1 MIVASHRGPVAFRRD
16 GEGFRAVR
24 GAGGL
29 VSVLWPLLTRND
41 DARWFAAAMSDE
53 DRAAVAAG
61 RAEAPGF
68 HLRLL
73 ALDPETH
80 RQHYEVISNELLW
93 FLHHGLFDLPTDPR
107 FDGATRTAWDAYVEV
122 NRRFATAIAEDAAER
137 DTVLVQDFQLAL
149 VPGLLRD
156 LRPDLRIAA
165 FTHIPFCGPNS
176 IRVLPEPIARTLLS
190 TMRRTPVGF
199 HTERWA
205 RAYRASAAEV
215 LGGSTDTP
223 TFASAF
229 CPDLDELRAE
239 AASPRVREAVA
250 GFDALA
256 GDRRLIVRS
265 DRIEP
270 SKNIVRGLLAFETLL
285 DERPEWRGRVV
296 LAALVNPSRET
307 LGAYQRLRGE
317 VTATVERI
325 NDRWARGDWTP
336 VILDARDDYA
346 RSLAGLARADV
357 LLVNPIRDGLNLVA
371 KEGPIV
377 NERDAP
383 LCLSRDAGAFD
394 DLDGAC
400 LEVQP
405 YDLLQTAA
413 TLHAALTMEPAERSA
428 RAEALRA
435 RIGAR
440 RPVDWLGDQLA
451 HAD

>member
-1 MIVASHRGPVAFRRD
+1 MIVVSHRGPVAFRRD
-16 GEGFRAVR
+16 GDGFRATR

-29 VSVLWPLLTRND
+29 VSVLSPLLSRD
-41 DARWFAAAMSDE
+41 DGARWYAAAISED

-68 HLRLL
+68 RLQLL
-73 ALDPETH
+73 ALDPDTH
-80 RQHYEVISNELLW
+80 RRHYDEMANELLW
-93 FLHHGLFDLPTDPR
+93 FLHHGLFDLPNQPR
-107 FDGATRTAWDAYVEV
+107 LDHGTRRAWDAFVEV
-122 NRRFATAIAEDAAER
+122 NRAFAEAVAEDAAER

-176 IRVLPEPIARTLLS
+176 IRVLPEAIATSLLA

-205 RAYRASAAEV
+205 RAYRASSAEV
-215 LGGSTDTP
+215 LGGAADAP
-223 TFASAF
+223 AFASAF
-229 CPDLDELRAE
+229 CPDLDALRTE
-239 AASPRVREAVA
+239 AAAPTVREAVR

-270 SKNIVRGLLAFETLL
+270 SKNIVRGLLAYETLL
-285 DERPEWRGRVV
+285 EERPEWRDRVV

-307 LGAYQRLRGE
+307 LPAYLRLRRE
-317 VTATVERI
+317 VEETVERI
-325 NDRWARGDWTP
+325 NDRWGRGDWTP
-336 VILDARDDYA
+336 VVLDARDDYA

-371 KEGPIV
+371 KEGPTV

-383 LCLSRDAGAFD
+383 LCLSRDAGAYEE
-394 DLDGAC
+394 LGGAC
-400 LEVQP
+400 LEVHP
-405 YDLLQTAA
+405 YDLVQTAA
-413 TLHAALTMEPAERSA
+413 ALHTALSMDDAERAA
-428 RAEALRA
+428 RAADLRG

-440 RPVDWLGDQLA
+440 RPADWLGDQVA
-451 HAD
+451 HAG

>member
-1 MIVASHRGPVAFRRD
+1 VIVVSHRGPVSFRRD
-16 GEGFRAVR
+16 GDGFRAVR

-41 DARWFAAAMSDE
+41 SARWYAAALSED

-68 HLRLL
+68 RLRLL
-73 ALDPETH
+73 ALDPDTH
-80 RQHYEVISNELLW
+80 RQHYDVIANELLW
-93 FLHHGLFDLPTDPR
+93 FLHHGLFDLPTTPR
-107 FDGATRTAWDAYVEV
+107 LDRTTRDAWDAYVEV
-122 NRRFATAIAEDAAER
+122 NRAFAHAVAADAVEH

-149 VPGLLRD
+149 VPGFLRE

-176 IRVLPEPIARTLLS
+176 IRVLPEAIATTLLGS
-190 TMRRTPVGF
+190 MRRTPVGF

-215 LGGSTDTP
+215 LGGETDAP

-229 CPDLDELRAE
+229 CPDLDELRADAE
-239 AASPRVREAVA
+239 GAAVQEAVR

-285 DERPEWRGRVV
+285 EERAEWRGRVV

-307 LGAYQRLRGE
+307 LPVYLRLRRE
-317 VTATVERI
+317 VEETVERI

-346 RSLAGLARADV
+346 RSLAGLTRADV

-377 NERDAP
+377 NRRDAP

-394 DLDGAC
+394 ELAGAC

-405 YDLLQTAA
+405 YDLLQTASA
-413 TLHAALTMEPAERSA
+413 LHTALTMEPAERSA
-428 RAEALRA
+428 RAAALRS

-451 HAD
+451 HAR

>member
-1 MIVASHRGPVAFRRD
+1 MSFRRD
-16 GEGFRAVR
+16 GEHFRASR

-29 VSVLWPLLTRND
+29 VSVLSPLLARND
-41 DARWFAAAMSDE
+41 SARWYAAALSDD

-61 RAEAPGF
+61 RAEVPEF
-68 HLRLL
+68 RLRLL
-73 ALDPETH
+73 TLDPYLH
-80 RQHYEVISNELLW
+80 RQHYDVIANELLW
-93 FLHHGLFDLPTDPR
+93 FLHHGLFDLPNTPR
-107 FDGATRTAWDAYVEV
+107 LDRTTRLAWDAYVEV
-122 NRRFATAIAEDAAER
+122 NRAFAAAVAEDAREH

-149 VPGLLRD
+149 VPGILRD

-176 IRVLPEPIARTLLS
+176 IRVLPEVMATTLLG

-199 HTERWA
+199 HTARWA

-215 LGGSTDTP
+215 LGGAPDVP

-229 CPDLDELRAE
+229 CPDLDGLRSE
-239 AASPRVREAVA
+239 AATAPVREAVR
-250 GFDALA
+250 GFDTLA
-256 GDRRLIVRS
+256 GDRQLIVRS

-285 DERPEWRGRVV
+285 EERPEWRERTV

-307 LGAYQRLRGE
+307 LPIYLRLRRE
-317 VTATVERI
+317 VEEVVERI

-371 KEGPIV
+371 KEGPVV
-377 NERDAP
+377 NERNAP

-394 DLDGAC
+394 ELGGAC
-400 LEVQP
+400 VEVQP
-405 YDLLQTAA
+405 YDLLQTASA
-413 TLHAALTMEPAERSA
+413 LHTALEMGPAERTA
-428 RAEALRA
+428 RASALQD

-440 RPVDWLGDQLA
+440 RPVDWLGDQVA
-451 HAD
+451 HAR